1 MMKADVLSSFASFK
15 VCTQYNY
22 KGTMI
27 DYIPFEIKPCELIPV
42 YTEIKGWG
50 VPLDN
55 MNSVKSLPIELNR
68 YIDLIETSVNT
79 PVTIISVG
87 PDRVQTIRR

>member
-1 MMKADVLSSFASFK
+1 

-22 KGTMI
+22 NGKLI
-27 DYIPFEIKPCELIPV
+27 DYIPFEIKPGELTPI
-42 YTEIKGWG
+42 YTEMKGWD

-55 MNSVKSLPIELNR
+55 MNSVKSLPIELIR
-68 YIDLIETSVNT
+68 YIDFIESSVNV

-87 PDRVQTIRR
+87 PDRMQTIKR